1 MRIKSRERLIV
12 TLEASQNLVILGA
25 GSIGTS
31 FAAAFSDAGWNVVLF
46 DPNLTCSQAV
56 IRQVNDHKGAITLAG
71 LVSGM
76 EEGKIDVVASP
87 QVALKNASLVL
98 ECGPE
103 DLSIKREIF
112 AKLLDT
118 TPNETLLATAS
129 SAILI
134 SQIVTN
140 SEQQS
145 RCIVAHPVNPP
156 SVLRLVELC
165 PAPGTTEYFMER
177 AKTIFANAGFKS
189 AVLDR
194 EIEGFILNRLQG
206 AVLREAY
213 RLVNERIAEPNDI
226 DNVMRLGLGP
236 RWALS
241 GPFETAELNTPG
253 GLAAHA
259 KRMGPAYKRMGEE
272 RGESVEWTPE
282 LVERVVRARN
292 EARGN
297 VTISE
302 RAAWRSRA
310 VAQLVAIRNLLSRG
324 GV

>member
-1 MRIKSRERLIV
+1 MRIKSRERLTV
-12 TLEASQNLVILGA
+12 TFEASQNLVILGA

-31 FAAAFSDAGWNVVLF
+31 FAAAFSDAGWNVVIS
-46 DPNLTCSQAV
+46 DPNSIRSQAAK
-56 IRQVNDHKGAITLAG
+56 RQVHEHKDAMALAC
-71 LVSGM
+71 LATDS
-76 EEGKIDVVASP
+76 EEGEIDVVESP
-87 QVALKNASLVL
+87 EVALKNASLVL

-112 AKLLDT
+112 AKLLDAT
-118 TPNETLLATAS
+118 SEETLLATAS

-134 SQIVTN
+134 SQIVNN

-165 PAPGTTEYFMER
+165 PAPGTSKYFMER
-177 AKTIFANAGFKS
+177 AQTLFATAGFQS
-189 AVLDR
+189 AVLGR

-213 RLVNERIAEPNDI
+213 RLVDEKIAEPNDI

-253 GLAAHA
+253 GIAAHA
-259 KRMGPAYKRMGEE
+259 IRMGPAYKRMGEE

-282 LVERVVRARN
+282 LVERVVQARN

-302 RAAWRSRA
+302 RAAWRARA
-310 VAQLVAIRNLLSRG
+310 VAQIVAIRDMLTRG
-324 GV
+324 IA

>member
-1 MRIKSRERLIV
+1 MIF
-12 TLEASQNLVILGA
+12 EASQNLVILGA

-31 FAAAFSDAGWNVVLF
+31 FAAAFSDAGWNVVIAE
-46 DPNLTCSQAV
+46 PNSIRRQAV
-56 IRQVNDHKGAITLAG
+56 KRQVHEHKDAMALAG
-71 LVSGM
+71 LLRGLG
-76 EEGKIDVVASP
+76 EGEIDIVASP
-87 QVALKNASLVL
+87 EAALENASLVL

-103 DLSIKREIF
+103 DLSIKRQIF
-112 AKLLDT
+112 SKLLDAT
-118 TPNETLLATAS
+118 SEETLLATAS

-134 SQIVTN
+134 SQIVIN
-140 SEQQS
+140 SDQQS
-145 RCIVAHPVNPP
+145 RCLVAHPVNPP

-165 PAPGTTEYFMER
+165 PAPGTSEYFLGK
-177 AKTIFANAGFKS
+177 AKKIFATAGFQS
-189 AVLDR
+189 AVLNR

-213 RLVNERIAEPNDI
+213 RLVDEGIAEPDDI

-253 GLAAHA
+253 GIAAHA
-259 KRMGPAYKRMGEE
+259 TRMGPAYRRMGEA

-292 EARGN
+292 KARGD

-310 VAQLVAIRNLLSRG
+310 VAQLVAIRDLLTK
-324 GV
+324 GVA